1 MKINIDVNE
10 IIKNLNDDE
19 AFILIKKIDQ
29 YIEDMDLT
37 ERIFEY
43 CLDDMINVGYY
54 DDEKTPKLIRKMLT
68 YIKKM
73 EKQRKLEEE
82 EEE

>member
-43 CLDDMINVGYY
+43 CLIDMINVGYY